1 MSEERT
7 EQATPRRREEARRR
21 GEIPRSA
28 ELAGA
33 LALVGSLLGLRLDW
47 NGAVAAAA
55 GAVRRGLYACAEWN
69 GTATSAAD
77 AIRAA
82 AAAGARMAG
91 PAALCACAAAVA
103 ANLAQSGFIITGH
116 GLAPRWS
123 RVSISAGL
131 RRVFSAAGAF
141 SVLRSV
147 LKVAAVAAVGFHF
160 VRGRWDDI
168 LALAQGTPAGAGVAA
183 GGLLWMLLTRAA
195 AALLVVAAADYVFQR
210 RQHERGLRMTRYEL
224 KEEYRRT
231 EGDPHVRARLRELQ
245 RSLARGRM
253 LEAVKTAAVV
263 VTNPTHVAVALRYDA
278 DAVIS
283 GARHGRPP
291 GRASAAPTVVA
302 KGQGWMADR
311 IRSEARRHGVP
322 VAHQPDLARALY
334 RSVPVGFE
342 IPPEL
347 YQAVAEILAF
357 VYRMTGRTGP

>member
-77 AIRAA
+77 AIR
-82 AAAGARMAG
+82 
-91 PAALCACAAAVA
+91 AAAVA

-302 KGQGWMADR
+302 KGQSWMADR